1 MSIPTFGDLR
11 KKFFDGMWHA
21 IGRILQG
28 GLIGFLLAALSV
40 EIAAYFLN
48 SSSGATV
55 WPPTVFTHV
64 AALAFAIVAGLR
76 RRADG
81 RRGRGHQGP
90 GVGRREPGRRGEDSR

>member
-40 EIAAYFLN
+40 ELAAYFLN
-48 SSSGATV
+48 SAMARVSG
-55 WPPTVFTHV
+55 
-64 AALAFAIVAGLR
+64 R
-76 RRADG
+76 RRCLPMS
-81 RRGRGHQGP
+81 RRSLSP
-90 GVGRREPGRRGEDSR
+90 SSRPTPSR